1 MWYSVILNFLQ
12 VLGIKVLQS
21 LVDSNPPP
29 FIDISCWV
37 SHRTE
42 LEGVENEGDIKRNL
56 FCQHG
61 AHLLD
66 SSKSFSYTHLQQ
78 RLVSPRY
85 ILRFFLTKKPI
96 SSLFSVKAWISV
108 FILRRFVCQ
117 KCFSVFLCGLSFCS
131 VVCCLLKA

>member
-21 LVDSNPPP
+21 LVDSKPPPP

-42 LEGVENEGDIKRNL
+42 LEGVGNEGDIKRNL

-66 SSKSFSYTHLQQ
+66 SSKSFSYTHLQL

-85 ILRFFLTKKPI
+85 ILRFFWTKKPI

-117 KCFSVFLCGLSFCS
+117 SVSLFFFVDCLFALWF
-131 VVCCLLKA
+131 VVF